1 MSEELAF
8 VDSHVHYWERPH
20 HTLKWLWLNDD
31 FVHPQLG
38 LIQFLKDIKVYGPE
52 QYLADIE
59 GNNVTK
65 CVHVQA
71 AIGTEDPVEETRWL
85 SELAERT
92 GWPHGITADARMQQ
106 PDVEATLERHCEYP
120 LMRGIRDFA
129 EGDYLVDPNFQRG
142 YALLEK
148 YNLVY
153 DLDCTWENMGK
164 AGALAK
170 KYPGITMILDHAGF
184 PQARDDEYFANWR
197 SGIAAIAEAPN
208 AVIKISGLGMG
219 EQMVGTNWT
228 TESIRPWVLGCIE
241 AFGVERSFF
250 GTNWPVDKM
259 YSDYATLIKAY
270 KEIVAGFSADEQRA
284 MFSENAERI
293 YNI

>member
-20 HTLKWLWLNDD
+20 STLKWVWLDDD
-31 FVHPQLG
+31 FIHPQLG
-38 LIQFLKDIKVYGPE
+38 RIQFLKDIKRYGPE
-52 QYLADIE
+52 EYLADIE
-59 GNNVTK
+59 GSNVTK

-92 GWPHGITADARMQQ
+92 GWPHGITADARMQE
-106 PDVEATLERHCEYP
+106 PDVEATLERHCQYP

-129 EGDYLVDPNFQRG
+129 QGDYLVDPDFHRG

-153 DLDCTWENMGK
+153 DLDCTWEDMGK

-184 PQARDDEYFANWR
+184 PQARDDEYFANWK
-197 SGIAAIAEAPN
+197 SGMAEIAEAPN
-208 AVIKISGLGMG
+208 VVIKISGLGMG

-259 YSDYATLIKAY
+259 YSDYAALVRAY
-270 KEIVAGFSADEQRA
+270 REIVADFSVDEQRA
-284 MFSENAERI
+284 MFSENAERVYRI
-293 YNI
+293 